1 MPFVV
6 CSCRPV
12 LHRSRVAGRAP
23 ECGTLTIKFIGF
35 DACQY
40 SFCTFGCG
48 GVEPRVLGWVGL
60 STLLGPEGSLT
71 LVGGFQCGPMPAPS
85 GCLGLVSARVLRTSQ
100 WTRASL

>member
-1 MPFVV
+1 MAALRGCP
-6 CSCRPV
+6 CRPV
-12 LHRSRVAGRAP
+12 LHRSCVAGRAP
-23 ECGTLTIKFIGF
+23 ECGTLTVKPVFL
-35 DACQY
+35 ALV
-40 SFCTFGCG
+40 STTPALWCG